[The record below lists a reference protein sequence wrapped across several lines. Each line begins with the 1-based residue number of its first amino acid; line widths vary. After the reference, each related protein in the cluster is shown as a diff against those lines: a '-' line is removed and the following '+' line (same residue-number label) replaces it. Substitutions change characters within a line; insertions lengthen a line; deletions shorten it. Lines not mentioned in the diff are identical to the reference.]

1 MKNKS
6 VRLAL
11 VSAVAVL
18 SVLGLSQAPAAA
30 KSAHHHQ
37 SARIGGSWCC

>member
-1 MKNKS
+1 MRNKS
-6 VRLAL
+6 VRLAV

-30 KSAHHHQ
+30 KTVHHNA
-37 SARIGGSWCC
+37 ARTGPSWCC